1 MSKIMSKTITKT
13 FKSHDTLSNVRE
25 DLIATGIEQEQ
36 IFVDKDNNQVKVII
50 PAEAE
55 PEILE
60 IMDRHQPID

>member
-1 MSKIMSKTITKT
+1 MSKTITKT
-13 FKSHDTLSNVRE
+13 FKSHDILSNVRE

>member
-1 MSKIMSKTITKT
+1 MSKTITKT

-36 IFVDKDNNQVKVII
+36 IFVDKDNKQVKVII

-60 IMDRHQPID
+60 IMNRHQPLD

>member
-1 MSKIMSKTITKT
+1 MSKTITKT

>member
-1 MSKIMSKTITKT
+1 MSKTITKT

-60 IMDRHQPID
+60 IMNRHQPID